1 MSDNRAVAGQIMK
14 EAWET
19 ISKKRPGVHGSAELS
34 FEMIGEFWTVYLR
47 HARKIRGND
56 TIRPED
62 VAEMMS
68 MLKKARKIYGD
79 AMNVDNDVDD
89 LGYTGLAA
97 MLRLPDIT
105 KPAEDQIEENLGKLD
120 VEQNDITNN
129 GHEHLYAE
137 NGPVDED
144 GFTPCMVA
152 GCTAKKQVRKSKN
165 LARKATAAEA
175 AS

>member
-1 MSDNRAVAGQIMK
+1 MSDNRQVAGQIMK

-34 FEMIGEFWTVYLR
+34 FEMIGDFWTIYLR
-47 HARKIRGND
+47 HARKTRGND

-68 MLKKARKIYGD
+68 MLKKARKMYGD
-79 AMNVDNDVDD
+79 PANIDNDVDD

-105 KPAEDQIEENLGKLD
+105 LPKEGQVDKELDKLD
-120 VEQNDITNN
+120 LDNSDTTNN
-129 GHEHLYAE
+129 GHDHEF
-137 NGPVDED
+137 GDWTDDD
-144 GFTPCMVA
+144 GFSHCGVP
-152 GCTAKKQVRKSKN
+152 GCTAKKQVRKPKN
-165 LARKATAAEA
+165 GKKTDATV
-175 AS
+175 